1 MILSKVLLR
10 TAFLQGRRRLG
21 PEALHQLGNWHS
33 SPVVSLPEPSVR
45 FYTRSSTA
53 FVDRINIVVKAGHGG
68 PGCASFSKGPNQEIV
83 PPDGGHG
90 GNGGSV
96 WIEATTKNTSLR
108 MSSGNL
114 RAENGRPGQAAHRN
128 GRHGSDLIIPVPPGT
143 VIRECAV
150 SDDPFIEPSFSEV
163 EDPIQIAELNKD
175 GERAEVARGG
185 HGGRG
190 NVSFKSSQNRSP
202 DNAEPGESGETR
214 RLELELKS
222 IADVGLVGLP
232 NAGKSTFLRAISDA
246 KPKVASYPFTTLK
259 PSIGV
264 VQATTGDDV
273 PEYRTISV
281 ADIPGL
287 IEGAHENRGLG
298 HEFLR
303 HIERTK
309 FLVYV
314 LDLSAVEGD
323 SLHDFEVLRNELEM
337 HEEGLSGRQ
346 SCIVANKMDTG
357 PSSHENLKSLVD
369 TVGNA
374 MSVFPISAKY
384 KTGIEPVIQYLSA
397 CVS

>member
-1 MILSKVLLR
+1 MILSKGLLR
-10 TAFLQGRRRLG
+10 AVFPQGRRQL
-21 PEALHQLGNWHS
+21 ELAALHQLGSTHC
-33 SPVVSLPEPSVR
+33 SPVAILPGRPGR
-45 FYTRSSTA
+45 DYTRSSTA
-53 FVDRINIVVKAGHGG
+53 FVDRINIVVKAGNGG
-68 PGCASFSKGPNQEIV
+68 PGCASFSKGPNRDIV

-96 WIEATTKNTSLR
+96 WIEATSKNTTLR
-108 MSSGNL
+108 MASGNV
-114 RAENGRPGQAAHRN
+114 RAESGRPGQSTHRN
-128 GRHGSDLIIPVPPGT
+128 GKHGSDLIIPVPPGT

-150 SDDPFIEPSFSEV
+150 IDDPFVEPSFSEV
-163 EDPIQIAELNKD
+163 EDPVQIAELNKE

-185 HGGRG
+185 IGGRG

-202 DNAEPGESGETR
+202 TNAEPGESGETR

-246 KPKVASYPFTTLK
+246 KPRVASYPFTTLQ
-259 PSIGV
+259 PHIGV
-264 VQATTGDDV
+264 VQATSGDDV
-273 PEYRTISV
+273 AEYRTLSV

-314 LDLSAVEGD
+314 LDLSAEDGG

-337 HEEGLSGRQ
+337 HEAGLSQRQ

-357 PSSHENLKSLVD
+357 PSSHENLKSLVNA
-369 TVGNA
+369 VGNA
-374 MSVFPISAKY
+374 TSVFPISAKY
-384 KTGIEPVIQYLSA
+384 RTGIESVIQHLLA
-397 CVS
+397 CVI